1 MGVVH
6 MAQTAEEY
14 SLPDRTGQNGPCLRW
29 EQADDYL
36 EHLQKRGRTPET
48 IRTYRRNLLLL
59 FETLPKSGRLDHRA
73 LARWRDAMLEQGYT
87 PRTVNVRLASANGFL
102 DYLGLRDYQ
111 LPMQLK
117 PAEDE
122 IQPELTRNE
131 YLRLLS
137 AARALGKER
146 TYFLVKVFAVLG
158 LSVHDLPNLT
168 VKAVEAGTL
177 MATANRSHQIIR
189 IPNSLQAELR
199 DYLQREGIQ
208 SGPVFRTRN
217 GKTVNRTAVTGCIQQ
232 LARDARVAPEKCNP
246 RCLRKL
252 CQSTR
257 ESVQQNISLLV
268 EQALDRL
275 LEQEQLTIGW
285 EVSGYDK

>member
-1 MGVVH
+1 MIH
-6 MAQTAEEY
+6 IIQTAEEY
-14 SLPDRTGQNGPCLRW
+14 SFPDRAGQNDPCLRW
-29 EQADDYL
+29 EQVDAYL
-36 EHLQKRGRTPET
+36 NDLQTRGRTPET

>member
-1 MGVVH
+1 
-6 MAQTAEEY
+6 
-14 SLPDRTGQNGPCLRW
+14 
-29 EQADDYL
+29 
-36 EHLQKRGRTPET
+36 
-48 IRTYRRNLLLL
+48 
-59 FETLPKSGRLDHRA
+59 
-73 LARWRDAMLEQGYT
+73 MLEQGYT

>member
-1 MGVVH
+1 MI
-6 MAQTAEEY
+6 QTAEEY
-14 SLPDRTGQNGPCLRW
+14 SFPDRAGQNDPCLRW
-29 EQADDYL
+29 EQVDAYL
-36 EHLQKRGRTPET
+36 NDLQTRGRTPET

-257 ESVQQNISLLV
+257 ESVQQNVSLLV

>member
-1 MGVVH
+1 MT
-6 MAQTAEEY
+6 QTAEEY
-14 SLPDRTGQNGPCLRW
+14 SLPDRTGQNDPCLRW

-102 DYLGLRDYQ
+102 EYLGLRDYQ
-111 LPMQLK
+111 LPLRLK
-117 PAEDE
+117 PSEDD

-137 AARALGKER
+137 TARALGKER

-275 LEQEQLTIGW
+275 LEQEQITVGW

>member
-48 IRTYRRNLLLL
+48 IQTYRRNLLLL
-59 FETLPKSGRLDHRA
+59 FEALPKSRQLDRRT

-117 PAEDE
+117 PAEDD

-131 YLRLLS
+131 YL
-137 AARALGKER
+137 
-146 TYFLVKVFAVLG
+146 
-158 LSVHDLPNLT
+158 
-168 VKAVEAGTL
+168 
-177 MATANRSHQIIR
+177 
-189 IPNSLQAELR
+189 
-199 DYLQREGIQ
+199 
-208 SGPVFRTRN
+208 
-217 GKTVNRTAVTGCIQQ
+217 
-232 LARDARVAPEKCNP
+232 P
-246 RCLRKL
+246 R
-252 CQSTR
+252 
-257 ESVQQNISLLV
+257 
-268 EQALDRL
+268 LDRSSR
-275 LEQEQLTIGW
+275 T
-285 EVSGYDK
+285 

>member
-1 MGVVH
+1 
-6 MAQTAEEY
+6 
-14 SLPDRTGQNGPCLRW
+14 
-29 EQADDYL
+29 
-36 EHLQKRGRTPET
+36 
-48 IRTYRRNLLLL
+48 
-59 FETLPKSGRLDHRA
+59 
-73 LARWRDAMLEQGYT
+73 MLEQGYT

-137 AARALGKER
+137 AARALDKGR
-146 TYFLVKVFAVLG
+146 TYFMVKVFAVLG
-158 LSVHDLPNLT
+158 LTVHDLPKLT
-168 VKAVEAGTL
+168 AEAVEKGVFT
-177 MATANRSHQIIR
+177 TSANRSRQMFR
-189 IPNSLQAELR
+189 IPNCLQAELLG
-199 DYLQREGIQ
+199 YLQREGIR
-208 SGPVFRTRN
+208 SGPVFCTRK
-217 GKTVNRTAVTGCIQQ
+217 GKPICRAAVTACIQQ
-232 LARDARVAPEKCNP
+232 LSRDARVAPEKCNP

>member
-1 MGVVH
+1 MI
-6 MAQTAEEY
+6 QTAEEY
-14 SLPDRTGQNGPCLRW
+14 SFPDRAGQNDPCLRW
-29 EQADDYL
+29 EQVDAYL
-36 EHLQKRGRTPET
+36 NDLQTRGRTPET

-59 FETLPKSGRLDHRA
+59 FEALPESRQLDRRT
-73 LARWRDAMLEQGYT
+73 LARWRDTMLEQGYT

-137 AARALGKER
+137 AARTLDKER
-146 TYFLVKVFAVLG
+146 TYFMVKVFAILG
-158 LSVHDLPNLT
+158 LTVHDLPKLT
-168 VKAVEAGTL
+168 AEAVKDGAFT
-177 MATANRSHQIIR
+177 TSANRSRQMIR
-189 IPNSLQAELR
+189 IPNCLQAELLG
-199 DYLQREGIQ
+199 YLQREGIR
-208 SGPVFRTRN
+208 SGPVFCTRN
-217 GKTVNRTAVTGCIQQ
+217 GKPICRAAVTACIQQ
-232 LARDARVAPEKCNP
+232 LSRDARVAPEKCNP

-257 ESVQQNISLLV
+257 AGVQQSISLLV
-268 EQALDRL
+268 EQALDRM
-275 LEQEQLTIGW
+275 LEQEQITIGW
-285 EVSGYDK
+285 EEVNGHG

>member
-1 MGVVH
+1 

-14 SLPDRTGQNGPCLRW
+14 SLPDRTRQNDPCLSW
-29 EQADDYL
+29 EQAEAYL
-36 EHLQKRGRTPET
+36 DHLQKRGRTPET
-48 IRTYRRNLLLL
+48 IKTYRRNLLML
-59 FETLPKSGRLDHRA
+59 FRALPEDGRLDHTA
-73 LARWRDAMLEQGYT
+73 LARWRDAMMARGYT
-87 PRTVNVRLASANGFL
+87 PRTINVQLASANGFL
-102 DYLGLRDYQ
+102 EHLGLRDYQ
-111 LPMQLK
+111 LPLRLK
-117 PAEDE
+117 PSEDD

-137 AARALGKER
+137 TARALGKER

-246 RCLRKL
+246 RERAF
-252 CQSTR
+252 SR
-257 ESVQQNISLLV
+257 ISPCWWNRRWTGCWNRNNLPS
-268 EQALDRL
+268 AGR
-275 LEQEQLTIGW
+275 
-285 EVSGYDK
+285 